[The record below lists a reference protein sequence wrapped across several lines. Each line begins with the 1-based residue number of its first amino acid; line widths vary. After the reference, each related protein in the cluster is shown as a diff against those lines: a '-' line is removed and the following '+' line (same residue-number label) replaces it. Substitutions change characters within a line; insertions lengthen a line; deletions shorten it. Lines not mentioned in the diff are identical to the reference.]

1 MRKLLP
7 FLVWLGLPMAGFA
20 VSGPVTLLNDTGV
33 TYSTTPSQ
41 NLQTYG
47 SAQGVASRLS
57 AQVTFSSV
65 TFAAK
70 TFTDGSQSTGSL
82 TVVST
87 AALVAASATDSI
99 TVPSTSAILG
109 SPATN
114 QITVVST
121 TGLAGLV
128 GSMVI
133 IIRDNNGVVNSSPTV
148 TLNGQ
153 YFFVYG
159 TNVTTGTT
167 AANSATNL
175 AAAIT
180 ASGAPFTAVVT
191 ASTGVTVAC
200 VSSGTFCN
208 SYRIDSTSPTA
219 VSSGTMSGGANP
231 VTVTINNGV
240 QALAYTYGSNWASST
255 SVTGAA
261 TTLVTAM
268 NRVGGIVASNAAGV
282 VYASA
287 SVVGTYANS
296 FTITTSSASR
306 VSVSSSSF
314 LGGLNPALLNAYF
327 TLNGE
332 NYRNGL
338 QWTDVSGT
346 STGTAAS
353 IAAFFNATSTNS
365 AIAGGG
371 LGNVRASATGGVVS
385 LVTFTSATANNAIT
399 LATTP
404 SSGGLALGSALFTGG
419 KSNASITINGTTLT
433 LGTDW
438 GTPTVSSTTANVAT
452 AIAAAINANATVSAL
467 ITAAATSA
475 VIVSTSKVVGTAA
488 NYTTVSSTQSQLSF
502 ANATMTGGTNS
513 GYNITTNQITIASH
527 GFTKALPVLYTGSP
541 AIGGLTTTTTYYAV
555 VLDANTIGLSS
566 TSVVALTGN
575 YIDLTSSTTGT
586 TANTYTLTPG
596 PFIQGPAAAKWQ
608 VSNDGTNW
616 NDYLVTANNVSVSSQ
631 TFVAVNPSTT
641 TVQDFGTIDYGYLRY
656 NIVGPTQGGVALKV
670 ILNAKD

>member
-20 VSGPVTLLNDTGV
+20 VSGPVTLFNDAV
-33 TYSTTPSQ
+33 AYSTNPYQ
-41 NLQTYG
+41 NLQAYG
-47 SAQGVASRLS
+47 SPQGAAGKLS
-57 AQVTFSSV
+57 AQVTWSSG
-65 TFAAK
+65 TYA
-70 TFTDGSQSTGSL
+70 TGSFTDGTQSTGSL

-87 AALVAASATDSI
+87 AALVATSATDSI
-99 TVPSTSAILG
+99 TVPSTAAILG

-133 IIRDNNGVVNSSPTV
+133 IIRDNNGVVNSSPSI

-153 YFFVYG
+153 YLFTYG
-159 TNVTTGTT
+159 TNVTTGTS

-175 AAAIT
+175 ATAIT
-180 ASGAPFTAVVT
+180 ASGSPFTAVVT

-231 VTVTINNGV
+231 VTVTINNGA
-240 QALAYTYGSNWASST
+240 QTLAYTYGSNWASSN

-261 TTLVTAM
+261 TTFVTASSGI
-268 NRVGGIVASNAAGV
+268 GGIVSSNVAGV

-287 SVVGTYANS
+287 SLVGTFGNS
-296 FTITTSSASR
+296 YTITTSSASR

-314 LGGLNPALLNAYF
+314 LGGLNRALVNAYF
-327 TLNGE
+327 TLNGQS
-332 NYRNGL
+332 YLNGT

-353 IAAFFNATSTNS
+353 IAAFFNATSTN
-365 AIAGGG
+365 AAVAGGG
-371 LGNVRASATGGVVS
+371 LGNVRATATGGVVS
-385 LVTFTSATANNAIT
+385 LVTFTSSTLNNAIT

-404 SSGGLALGSALFTGG
+404 SSGGLTIGSALFTGG
-419 KSNASITINGTTLT
+419 QSNASITINGTALT
-433 LGTDW
+433 LGTDFAA
-438 GTPTVSSTTANVAT
+438 PQVASTTANMAT
-452 AIAAAINANATVSAL
+452 SIAAAINANSTLTAI

-475 VIVSTSKVVGTAA
+475 VVVSTSKVVGTAT

-513 GYNITTNQITIASH
+513 GYSITTDKITITGH
-527 GFTKALPVLYTGSP
+527 GFTKALPVLYSSGTV
-541 AIGGLTTTTTYYAV
+541 AIGGLTNQTTYYIV
-555 VLDANTIGLSS
+555 VIDSNTVGVSS
-566 TSVVALTGN
+566 TSAVALTGN
-575 YIDLTSSTTGT
+575 YIDLTSSATGT
-586 TANTYTLTPG
+586 TAHTYTLAPLS
-596 PFIQGPAAAKWQ
+596 FSQGPAAGKWQ
-608 VSNDGTNW
+608 VSNDAANW
-616 NDYLVTANNVSVSSQ
+616 NDYLVTSANISVSSQ
-631 TFVAVNPSTT
+631 TFAAVNPSTN
-641 TVQDFGTIDYGYLRY
+641 TVQDFGFVDYGYIRY
-656 NIVGPTQGGVALKV
+656 NTTGPTQGAVNLKV